1 MLFPNIEDF
10 AIAAVVTVNAT
21 DTVRCAIGSMSAHNL
36 RDVVVVGSEAGR
48 FGIFTAADLIRQH
61 IKNADLDRS
70 LGEAGYRD
78 LPVAAAGTNILEAMR
93 HFGRDDEYI
102 CVVDAQGSLH
112 GIVSYTDV
120 AAGIDPK
127 VLIERQ
133 RIGDLIG
140 RHGIKT
146 IGAGARLD
154 DALSLLEMPSDA
166 VVVMRE
172 NRPVGILT
180 TKDAVRLIGAA
191 VSFAEP
197 VERFMST
204 PLETVGQTLNI
215 REALDYLQERH
226 FKRLVVHT
234 ERGGLLGVVTQ
245 RELVA
250 IAYSRWTDL
259 MHNHALEL
267 REVVALLERKAA
279 KLELIAATDT
289 LTGIPNR
296 SRFEERLEREIERES
311 RYGDGGFALLFAD
324 IDHFKSIND
333 SRGHMHGDEALKEV
347 ARLLAGQMRGIDTV
361 ARWGGEEFAALLPHT
376 GPEEAQRVAERLRLT
391 VEGAAIGAHHAVTIS
406 IGVTTFQPGET
417 AHTLFERADRALY
430 QAKNN
435 GRNRVEMI
443 LSDVH

>member
-10 AIAAVVTVNAT
+10 AIAAVVTVNAA
-21 DTVRCAIGSMSAHNL
+21 DTVRCAIESMSKHNI
-36 RDVVVVGSEAGR
+36 RDVVVVGTEAER
-48 FGIFTAADLIRQH
+48 FGIFTATDLIRQH
-61 IKNADLDRS
+61 IKGIDLDRP
-70 LGEAGYRD
+70 LGETEYRD
-78 LPVAAAGTNILEAMR
+78 LPVVAAGTNILEAMR
-93 HFGRDDEYI
+93 HFGSDDEYV
-102 CVVDAQGSLH
+102 CVVDAQGNLC

-127 VLIERQ
+127 ILIERQ

-154 DALSLLEMPSDA
+154 DALALLDMPSDA
-166 VVVMRE
+166 VVIMRE

-180 TKDAVRLIGAA
+180 AKDAVRLIGGA

-204 PLETVGQTLNI
+204 PLDTVGPTLNI

-234 ERGGLLGVVTQ
+234 ERGGLLGLVTQ

-259 MHNHALEL
+259 MRNHALEL

-279 KLELIAATDT
+279 KLELMAATDH

-296 SRFEERLEREIERES
+296 SRFEERLEQEIERQS
-311 RYGDGGFALLFAD
+311 RYGEGGFALLLAD
-324 IDHFKSIND
+324 VDHFKSIND
-333 SRGHMHGDEALKEV
+333 SRGHMHGDEVLKEV
-347 ARLLAGQMRGIDTV
+347 ARLLTGQMRGIDTI

-391 VEGAAIGAHHAVTIS
+391 VEGAAINAPDAITIS
-406 IGVTTFQPGET
+406 VGGTTFQPGET
-417 AHTLFERADRALY
+417 AQMLFERADRALY
-430 QAKNN
+430 QAKNS
-435 GRNRVEMI
+435 GRNRVELI
-443 LSDVH
+443 VSDVR